1 MHQELGYFMS
11 DSQRYCFLQDVYC
24 QTIGLEYMYI
34 NSYEK
39 CNWIR
44 QRFEDP
50 TQKQMSVKDIQRAVK
65 RLIRASKYI
74 KQNLFVLLLI
84 VIIIII
90 RFEDYL
96 KKKWSSEKRFGLE
109 GCEVLIPAMKMVI
122 DTAAHQGVDTV
133 IMGMPHRF
141 AINLLL

>member
-1 MHQELGYFMS
+1 
-11 DSQRYCFLQDVYC
+11 
-24 QTIGLEYMYI
+24 MYI

-74 KQNLFVLLLI
+74 K
-84 VIIIII
+84 
-90 RFEDYL
+90 
-96 KKKWSSEKRFGLE
+96 
-109 GCEVLIPAMKMVI
+109 
-122 DTAAHQGVDTV
+122 
-133 IMGMPHRF
+133 
-141 AINLLL
+141 